1 MIISEGFNPYID
13 LMHELADA
21 AAPVSLKYF
30 KKNIDINN
38 KGPKLNSS
46 FDPVT
51 IADLNTEKTI
61 REIIRKHY
69 PDHNIMGEEQP
80 DEQKNSNYTWIIDPI
95 DGTKA
100 YITGI
105 PTWGTLVAL
114 QYKGKTIA
122 GMLDQPYLKER
133 YIGTSKGTLLNGNK
147 IKTRACK
154 TIHEATIST
163 TDPLTLF
170 TNQNEQDKFLRIAA
184 DAKIMRNGYDCYA
197 YAMVAAG
204 FIDVVIES
212 GLEAY
217 DIQAL
222 IPIIEGAG
230 GIVTNWQGAP
240 VITGGQVVASGDT
253 IVHKQVIKSLNKAI

>member
-1 MIISEGFNPYID
+1 MKPYIE

-21 AAPVSLKYF
+21 AALVSLKYF
-30 KKNIDINN
+30 KKNIDIRN
-38 KGPKLNSS
+38 KGSKLNSS

-51 IADLNTEKTI
+51 IADQDTEITI
-61 REIIRKHY
+61 REIIRKRY

-95 DGTKA
+95 DGTRA

-114 QYKGKTIA
+114 QHHGKTIA

-133 YIGTSKGTLLNGNK
+133 YIGTSKGTLFNGNQ
-147 IKTRACK
+147 IKTRSCK
-154 TIHEATIST
+154 SINEATIST

-170 TNQNEQDKFLRIAA
+170 TDQEEQDKFLRVAS
-184 DAKIMRNGYDCYA
+184 DAKVMRNGYDCYA

-212 GLEAY
+212 GLEPY

-230 GIVTNWQGAP
+230 GIVTNWQGEP
-240 VITGGQVVASGDT
+240 LIGGGQVIASGDT
-253 IVHKQVIKSLNKAI
+253 MVHQQVIKSLNKAI